1 METGKAQAF
10 SNWFQELEVNIFIQ
24 PLHALLYGM
33 FFMSASEV
41 IVRAPILAVVFFMGL
56 SRGEKVVKEIFN
68 ARGMKSIHSM
78 GKGKK
83 KK

>member
-1 METGKAQAF
+1 
-10 SNWFQELEVNIFIQ
+10 
-24 PLHALLYGM
+24 
-33 FFMSASEV
+33 MSASEV